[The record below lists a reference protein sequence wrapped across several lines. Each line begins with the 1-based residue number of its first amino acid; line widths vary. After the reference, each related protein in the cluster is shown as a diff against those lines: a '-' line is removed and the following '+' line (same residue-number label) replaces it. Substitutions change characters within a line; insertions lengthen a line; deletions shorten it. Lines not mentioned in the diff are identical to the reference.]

1 MAKKKKTAGALLQP
15 SQPASKQTA
24 ENGWPEAPALSRGL
38 SKGNTA
44 DIASM
49 WNDMLGEDVEAL
61 KDFPEQQKNAFAM
74 VKLMYG
80 NETRLDVGRKTV
92 WGKPKLGFEI
102 AVTARHDASVFVRL
116 DIELPENYPKLGP
129 TIHLIELEP
138 DTADLRAGLNNT
150 IEQITKSEQ
159 DDEAMLSSILSE
171 IETRLQD
178 EVDKEANR
186 AQGATL
192 EEERTATEV
201 AAKADASSKQ
211 QLALRQKEVEAA
223 AEEAQLAQDVE
234 NHRRQRQLLSSSG
247 SAPEQSTTVGED
259 YPSSCIVFT
268 NDITCHDFSIDADLT
283 FRAVQPMSVI
293 YQRDNKKVLL
303 ACPYRNGDVM
313 TQQLVLKE
321 VRLPPAMDGEA
332 EYRAALSNI
341 EKALQEAK
349 RFDHA
354 AVVKIHGYK
363 LVRSL
368 DERTQAFWD
377 LFILSEYAQQ
387 SLTALLDMVDS
398 LTAARIRTYTRSIL
412 DALEFYDRRGYTH
425 PAINAHNI
433 LLFGSAHGSYQAKL
447 SDGYGTALQ
456 ELIDITQDTHHSEPA
471 QGNWAAP
478 ELVNGTSARNSK
490 TCIWELGVVLLQ
502 MALGNELTKTYTS
515 PEDALSRAGLDQD
528 FDHLISK
535 MCAISARKRPTA
547 FQLQSHQFFK
557 SHERS
562 IFTAEI
568 RRATSIQTL
577 SRSKSVFESRWASE
591 WEPVERLGKGGFGVV
606 LKARNRLD
614 GHFYAV
620 KKLKCKSVQDIEGI
634 WGEVRMLAQLNH
646 PGIVRYFG
654 SWSEEDQ
661 QDATDTETSTAPTDP
676 RSFAVPTDSAAPRSS
691 MFAPPSTG
699 HDFMDPAL
707 SQIPDV
713 EENEDEEEDTD
724 SSDDGNM
731 FGYQSAASDD
741 GDDSQAIQSGDDAD
755 EEPSDPFELQAAAN
769 NPDDGPNFFD
779 SNEISNSQKG
789 TNIPSRPQPFIV
801 AAGTPS
807 AIRRPPQYYN
817 KPSTLYI
824 QMELC
829 ETGTLHDL
837 IKNGLPDSI
846 GDAWRIFRLLLDG
859 LNHIHNLGVVHRD
872 LKPMNIF
879 IDSQKMP
886 KIGDFGLAS
895 PGQATVNGHK
905 IATHVAGPMSKNV
918 GTLFY
923 IAPELADIKSSGKY
937 STKADMFAL
946 GVIFFEMCFPFQTGV
961 ERIDWMQSINRA
973 GWRLPD
979 RFSTEQYKV
988 QGRIIT
994 SLLNH
999 DQDQRPSAKELLLD
1013 PEIPEPLEE
1022 EKEQRFIQRLM
1033 HGDAEQLQTVMKN
1046 FMSKTATKAQLLAYA
1061 HVDKDGFEPP
1071 DPYIVSSIQGKLAG
1085 VFRCHGGVEGSRQTI
1100 FPVEG
1105 FYINPVSYV
1114 DAAGFTVQLPH
1125 DLTVPFARAI
1135 AVQKPRYTKSFCF
1148 GTVFRRRGPG
1158 VEPLCIPEVDFDLVS
1173 YSAQDLSLRDA
1184 QVISVLDDCLTKLGP
1199 LFVRSF
1205 TIVISHGDLLDL
1217 ILRACEVPE
1226 AQIDSVKHLLS
1237 SLNVGKITWKQIQQD
1252 LQSPS
1257 VGLPATTVAAL
1268 SHFNFSS
1275 NFDDFRHLVL
1285 ANLKKLKK
1293 DDSAIKATRT
1303 LNRLQDVHEY
1313 LVLQRVNVA
1322 WLFSPLS
1329 NTSEVLYRGSLMFR
1343 CVESKASKT
1352 VVVGGRYDALIRN
1365 YQTPT
1370 QKTFARAAGFRI
1382 NILDLASYARIDAQT
1397 PGSKYSKTKPM
1408 IPPSVPARVD
1418 VVVTSFDEST
1428 LRGTCIEIVRSV
1440 LDAGISAELSE
1451 PFEGMEALE
1460 RTYSDMSKYWLVI
1473 VRPVGATQRA
1483 IKVRAPSRDET
1494 DVTASELVGHLRE
1507 EIGERQ
1513 LATADQPVL
1522 RRTRSSHGASD
1533 RENIVILTPQ
1543 HKSKKVNR
1551 AAIVDSARSAAQELA
1566 ETMSKSYKV
1575 LAIDT
1580 DDDTLHRI
1588 RNTRLSDGETWRT
1601 LRHAVALTE
1610 REYVQEIQ
1618 EQLMDWS
1625 KAGQDGAFLCNYKTK
1640 TCIFYD
1646 FGKL

>member
-1 MAKKKKTAGALLQP
+1 MAKKKKATGALLQP
-15 SQPASKQTA
+15 SQPPSKQA
-24 ENGWPEAPALSRGL
+24 VENGRPEASAHSRSLSR
-38 SKGNTA
+38 GNTA
-44 DIASM
+44 DIASV
-49 WNDMLGEDVEAL
+49 WDDMLGDDAEAL
-61 KDFPEQQKNAFAM
+61 KGFPEPQRNGFAM
-74 VKLMYG
+74 VKAMYG

-102 AVTARHDASVFVRL
+102 AITARHDASVFVRL

-129 TIHLIELEP
+129 TIRLIELEP
-138 DTADLRAGLNNT
+138 DTAELRAGLKST
-150 IEQITKSEQ
+150 IDQVTKSLQ
-159 DDEAMLSSILSE
+159 DDDAMISSMLSE
-171 IETRLQD
+171 IETKLSD
-178 EVDKEANR
+178 EVDIQANR

-211 QLALRQKEVEAA
+211 QLALRQKEAEAA
-223 AEEAQLAQDVE
+223 EKESQLAKDVE
-234 NHRRQRQLLSSSG
+234 IQRRRRQVLSSSG
-247 SAPEQSTTVGED
+247 SAPEQLTTVGED
-259 YPSSCIVFT
+259 YPSSCIVFSH
-268 NDITCHDFSIDADLT
+268 DVTCHDFSIDADLT

-293 YQRDNKKVLL
+293 YQRDDKKVML
-303 ACPYRNGDVM
+303 ACPYRNGDIM

-321 VRLPPAMDGEA
+321 VRLPPAMNSEA
-332 EYRAALSNI
+332 DHRAALSRI
-341 EKALQEAK
+341 ETALQEAK
-349 RFDHA
+349 SFDHA

-363 LVRSL
+363 LVMVS
-368 DERTQAFWD
+368 DEGAQPFWN

-398 LTAARIRTYTRSIL
+398 LQAARIRTYTRSVL
-412 DALEFYDRRGYTH
+412 DALEFYDRRGYIH
-425 PAINAHNI
+425 PAIHAYNI
-433 LLFGSAHGSYQAKL
+433 LLFGSARSSYQVKL

-456 ELIDITQDTHHSEPA
+456 ELIEKAENTQQSEPV

-478 ELVNGTSARNSK
+478 ELTNGSSARTNK

-562 IFTAEI
+562 IFAAEI
-568 RRATSIQTL
+568 QRKTSTQTIN
-577 SRSKSVFESRWASE
+577 RSKSVFDSRWASE

-606 LKARNRLD
+606 VKARNRLD

-620 KKLKCKSVQDIEGI
+620 KKLKCKSIQDTEGI

-654 SWSEEDQ
+654 SWSEEDH
-661 QDATDTETSTAPTDP
+661 QDVADTETSTAPTDT

-691 MFAPPSTG
+691 LFALPSTG

-707 SQIPDV
+707 SQIPDI
-713 EENEDEEEDTD
+713 EEEEGEEEETD

-731 FGYQSAASDD
+731 FGYQSAPSGD
-741 GDDSQAIQSGDDAD
+741 GEDSQAIQSGDDDD
-755 EEPSDPFELQAAAN
+755 ESSSNPFELQAAADN
-769 NPDDGPNFFD
+769 LDDGPNLFE
-779 SNEISNSQKG
+779 SNEKEDSLKR
-789 TNIPSRPQPFIV
+789 TDVPSRPQPFVV
-801 AAGTPS
+801 AGGTPS
-807 AIRRPPQYYN
+807 AIRRPPQYYT

-837 IKNGLPDSI
+837 IKNGLPDSTD
-846 GDAWRIFRLLLDG
+846 DAWRIFRLLLDG
-859 LNHIHNLGVVHRD
+859 LNHIHSLGVVHRD

-918 GTLFY
+918 GTAFY
-923 IAPELADIKSSGKY
+923 IAPELADIKSSGQY

-946 GVIFFEMCFPFQTGV
+946 GIVFFEMCFPFQTGV
-961 ERIDWMQSINRA
+961 ERIDWMQSMNRPD
-973 GWRLPD
+973 WRLPD

-994 SLLNH
+994 CLLSH
-999 DQDQRPSAKELLLD
+999 DPDQRPSAKELLLD

-1071 DPYIVSSIQGKLAG
+1071 DLYIVCSIQGKLG
-1085 VFRCHGGVEGSRQTI
+1085 DVFRCHGGVEGSRQTI

-1105 FYINPVSYV
+1105 FYLNPVSYI

-1135 AVQKPRYTKSFCF
+1135 AVQKPKYNKSFCF

-1184 QVISVLDDCLTKLGP
+1184 QVVSVLDDCLTKLGP
-1199 LFVRSF
+1199 LFIRSF

-1226 AQIDSVKHLLS
+1226 ARIEPVKHLLS

-1252 LQSPS
+1252 LQLPS
-1257 VGLPATTVAAL
+1257 VGLSATTVAAL

-1275 NFDDFRHLVL
+1275 NFDDFRKLVL
-1285 ANLKKLKK
+1285 ANLRKLKK
-1293 DDSAIKATRT
+1293 DDSAMKATRT
-1303 LNRLQDVHEY
+1303 LNRLQEIHEY
-1313 LVLQRVNVA
+1313 LVLLRVKVA

-1329 NTSEVLYRGSLMFR
+1329 NTSEMLYRGSFMFR
-1343 CVESKASKT
+1343 CVESKAFKT

-1382 NILDLASYARIDAQT
+1382 NILDLASYAKIDAQP
-1397 PGSKYSKTKPM
+1397 PGSKSSKTRTM
-1408 IPPSVPARVD
+1408 LPPSIPARVD
-1418 VVVTSFDEST
+1418 VVVTSFDETT
-1428 LRGTCIEIVRSV
+1428 LRGTCIEVVRSI

-1451 PFEGMEALE
+1451 SFESMEALE
-1460 RTYSDMSKYWLVI
+1460 RAYSDISKYWLVI
-1473 VRPVGATQRA
+1473 VRPIGATQRA
-1483 IKVRAPSRDET
+1483 IKVRAPSREET
-1494 DVTASELVGHLRE
+1494 DVTASELAGHLRE
-1507 EIGERQ
+1507 ELGERQ
-1513 LATADQPVL
+1513 LATVDQPVL
-1522 RRTRSSHGASD
+1522 RRTRSSHGAAD
-1533 RENIVILTPQ
+1533 RENIVILTPE

-1566 ETMSKSYKV
+1566 ETVSKTYKV

-1588 RNTRLSDGETWRT
+1588 RNTRLSDGESWRA

-1618 EQLMDWS
+1618 EQLIDWN

-1640 TCIFYD
+1640 TCILYD